1 MPAIKKVWELDT
13 ESKIVTA
20 KIEFMRAVTNGTQN
34 MRAIAK
40 KDGYLPQFPSENEDD
55 YKTRLLISVFE
66 PFTADAVQTAKG
78 KVFAKKIKQVD
89 LPSEFETF
97 GIMDNFDRN
106 GTSFDEF
113 AEELCEIQTR
123 EGIVFVYTAFPG
135 TREQRPV
142 PSKLIRPYARIVTGD
157 SVISKK
163 FTTVNGTKILWQV
176 IIAESINQN
185 DGDYQQNQIQQY
197 RRIFIENEEIK
208 YTVYREGANN
218 TEVIIETGVIKIAGQ
233 KVPQIPLEPCY
244 GIKKRYFFG
253 VSPFEELGYLNIQ
266 HYQKSSDYDMS
277 LHRCGAATPVK
288 IGDNVSVNPV
298 KDKSAPKQTNTGGPE
313 IMHLESGGDFK
324 WVSGSA
330 DIKPMA
336 EDIERKEERMK
347 AMGFDVIDGGNKTAT
362 QINDERTD
370 KEAKLNNISKNLE
383 NCLNRTLKHMAD
395 YLNVDL
401 GDGKVIVNNDFNL
414 TVMPIEDYKTYGD
427 QVAQGII
434 TLKTFYK
441 EAQAG
446 ERLLTI
452 DDIEEEIELL
462 DEGTENL

>member
-1 MPAIKKVWELDT
+1 MPAIKKVWEKDK
-13 ESKIVTA
+13 ESAIVTA
-20 KIEFMRAVTNGTQN
+20 KIEFMRDVSDGTQH
-34 MRAIAK
+34 MRAVGQK
-40 KDGYLPQFPSENEDD
+40 KDYLPKFPSESDDD
-55 YKTRLLISVFE
+55 YKTRKKISVFE

-89 LPSEFETF
+89 LPSEFETL

-157 SVISKK
+157 SIVSKK
-163 FTTVNGTKILWQV
+163 FTTKNGTKILHQV
-176 IIAESINQN
+176 VISESVNQD
-185 DGDYQQNQIQQY
+185 DGDYQQSSAQQY
-197 RRIFIENEEIK
+197 RRIYLDKFDIK
-208 YTVYREGANN
+208 YVVYREGA
-218 TEVIIETGVIKIAGQ
+218 ERKEIIVESGEIRIAGQ
-233 KVPQIPLEPCY
+233 KTPQIPLEPCY

-277 LHRCGAATPVK
+277 LHRCGAATPV
-288 IGDNVSVNPV
+288 ISGDKVSVNPI
-298 KDKSAPKQTNTGGPE
+298 KDAAEKQQTNTGGPE
-313 IMHLESGGDFK
+313 IMHLEADGDFK
-324 WVSGSA
+324 WVSGSSE
-330 DIKPMA
+330 IKPMA
-336 EDIERKEERMK
+336 DDIERKEERMK

-370 KEAKLNNISKNLE
+370 KEAKLNNLSKNLE
-383 NCLNRTLKHMAD
+383 NCLNRTLQHMAD
-395 YLNVDL
+395 YLNIQL

-414 TVMPIEDYKTYGD
+414 TVMPIEDFKTYGD
-427 QVAQGII
+427 LVSQGIM
-434 TLKTFYK
+434 TLETFYN

-446 ERLLTI
+446 ERLLTMENAE
-452 DDIEEEIELL
+452 DEIEKL
-462 DEGTENL
+462 DEGIEE